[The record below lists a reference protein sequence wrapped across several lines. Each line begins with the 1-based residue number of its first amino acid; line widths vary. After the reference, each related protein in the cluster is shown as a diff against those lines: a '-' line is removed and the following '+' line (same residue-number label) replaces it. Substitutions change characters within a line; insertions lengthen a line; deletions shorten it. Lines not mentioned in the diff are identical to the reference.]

1 MNGPAGNEFERG
13 VETRST
19 WPARRP
25 TRLGLTFLLLRSRRL
40 LYFPTTTD
48 YRLQEFTHGS
58 SFSHLTHGAA
68 TWKLRPAGLDPK

>member
-1 MNGPAGNEFERG
+1 MVRQGMNLRGG

-25 TRLGLTFLLLRSRRL
+25 TGLGLTFLLPRSRRL
-40 LYFPTTTD
+40 LYFPATTD

-58 SFSHLTHGAA
+58 SFSHLTQGAA